1 MTLPEQIEP
10 HQDFVRAAARHGGIV
25 PTQHRADDDIVLHRK
40 RRERPHQLEG
50 AADAAAAD
58 LVGRKA
64 VDAFAGE
71 GNRSSV
77 GREGPGND
85 VEQRGLARSVRA
97 DHRKDRALG
106 DAKAHVVDREQPT
119 KALANSINREKRRH
133 DRRPFTP
140 SLAASH
146 GHTPPGSAITTASKQ
161 SP

>member
-1 MTLPEQIEP
+1 MMLNSVVLPAPFGPMTAKI
-10 HQDFVRAAARHGGIV
+10 A
-25 PTQHRADDDIVLHRK
+25 
-40 RRERPHQLEG
+40 
-50 AADAAAAD
+50 
-58 LVGRKA
+58 
-64 VDAFAGE
+64 
-71 GNRSSV
+71 
-77 GREGPGND
+77 PG
-85 VEQRGLARSVRA
+85 STM
-97 DHRKDRALG
+97 KLG